1 MKKNKK
7 LIFKIIGL
15 LLVLAIGIF
24 VWSKKIS
31 PTKVALVNF
40 QSFQASNVV
49 LSNKESFIKYETV
62 ELEDLDKLEQ
72 YDFILGMGM
81 GMRLTEEQRAQMEK
95 ASEKIPTYFFMVT
108 APENGCLS

>member
-24 VWSKKIS
+24 VWSKKMS

-40 QSFQASNVV
+40 QSFQAANVV
-49 LSNKESFIKYETV
+49 VSNKVSFIKYETG
-62 ELEDLDKLEQ
+62 E
-72 YDFILGMGM
+72 
-81 GMRLTEEQRAQMEK
+81 
-95 ASEKIPTYFFMVT
+95 
-108 APENGCLS
+108 